1 MIDWD
6 SIQLGVY
13 LDEKEGYGLRF
24 KRVAYVSWTRDGT
37 RAGGG
42 RINRLTDWRKTQA
55 EQGGN
60 KCSRHGLLFAMQ
72 LATRDG

>member
-42 RINRLTDWRKTQA
+42 ANQQID
-55 EQGGN
+55 
-60 KCSRHGLLFAMQ
+60 
-72 LATRDG
+72 